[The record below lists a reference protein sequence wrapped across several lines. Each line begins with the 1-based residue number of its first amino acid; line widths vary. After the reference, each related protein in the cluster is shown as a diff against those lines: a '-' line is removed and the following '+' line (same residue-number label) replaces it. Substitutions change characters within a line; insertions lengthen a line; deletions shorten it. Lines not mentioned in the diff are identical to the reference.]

1 MPPKRSPLPI
11 KERRQRK
18 ILDIVR
24 AEIVDTQEE
33 LAKKL
38 RQKGIVAT
46 QGTISRDIKELGL
59 VKGPVGD
66 GRYRYLQAE
75 SGTDGAASER
85 LMRIFRQCVLGV
97 EVSENLIVVQT
108 LAATADAVCEAI
120 DTMHIPEIIGT
131 MAGERNIFLVVH
143 PKTRAIQV
151 ASQLRSFTE

>member
-1 MPPKRSPLPI
+1 MPPKRNPLPV

-33 LAKKL
+33 LATKL
-38 RQKGIVAT
+38 RHKGIVAT

-59 VKGPVGD
+59 VKVPVGD
-66 GRYRYLQAE
+66 GRHRYLQAE
-75 SGTDGAASER
+75 STADGVASER

-97 EVSENLIVVQT
+97 AVSENLIVVQT

-120 DTMHIPEIIGT
+120 DTMHVPEIIGT

-143 PKTRAIQV
+143 PKERAIQV
-151 ASQLRSFTE
+151 ANQLRGFTE